1 VFSVSTSIMSLTIT
15 SMWIIIRATFPR
27 YRYDKLINI
36 AWKRYLPIRLG
47 IISFIRV
54 YLGI

>member
-1 VFSVSTSIMSLTIT
+1 LSLLIT

-47 IISFIRV
+47 VISFMRV
-54 YLGI
+54 YLHI